1 MTGRLSAPLAVVSL
15 VSSAILASG
24 CVFVVD
30 RGPDQDAT
38 FHYHSSHLN
47 RRFEVWGA
55 GQVTFADDD
64 RGVAHIAPGG
74 FLHVEERRGFRTRR
88 VRVAPGADGRVRL
101 THTVN
106 GRDQPDDADARQEL
120 ARIFLQAIRRTGI
133 GAEARVGRLLAAGG
147 VDRVFEDLAAFE
159 SSSAVSRYLTALL
172 AQGTLTTA
180 KLIETADQATT
191 RIGSSGTRA
200 SFLIEAMPYFPSG
213 DPQRAYFEAVDSI
226 HSSGSRARV
235 LHAILDLEP
244 DRATVGHVLRSARSL
259 DSSQT
264 TARVLIAVAARYDD
278 PREGAED
285 AEDGVPPA
293 FFEAVDSIRSSES
306 RARVL
311 RRVLDRDE
319 LDASTIVAVLR
330 STSRITSNGSKTRVL
345 MAAVDH
351 YRVDPAV
358 RDGFFDAVDS
368 ITSSGDHARAL
379 VAFVDGRHLD
389 GPAMLSLTRSVDT
402 ISSNGAKARVL
413 VAAAPAFMNEP
424 APRDA
429 FLDAVETISS
439 SGEHARVL
447 VSLLSSARLDDASLS
462 AVIRSVGAISSSG
475 EQARVLVAAS
485 DQARRS
491 ADLRA
496 AYIEAAKRIRS
507 DSERRRV
514 LAALAPRESEA

>member
-88 VRVAPGADGRVRL
+88 VRVAPEAGGRVRL

-147 VDRVFEDLAAFE
+147 VDRVFADLAAFE
-159 SSSAVSRYLTALL
+159 SSTAVSRYLTALL

-180 KLIETADQATT
+180 NLIETADQATI

-200 SFLIEAMPYFPSG
+200 SFLIEAMPYFPPG
-213 DPQRAYFEAVDSI
+213 DAQEAYFEAVDSM

-244 DRATVGHVLRSARSL
+244 DRATIGYVLRSARSL
-259 DSSQT
+259 GSSQT
-264 TARVLIAVAARYDD
+264 AARVLVAVAARYDD
-278 PREGAED
+278 PAEGAEG
-285 AEDGVPPA
+285 AVPPA
-293 FFEAVDSIRSSES
+293 FFETVDSIRSSES

-311 RRVLDRDE
+311 LRVVDRDE
-319 LDASTIVAVLR
+319 LDVSTIVAVLR

-379 VAFVDGRHLD
+379 VAFVDGGHLD

-402 ISSNGAKARVL
+402 ISSSGAKARVL

-429 FLDAVETISS
+429 FLDAAETISS

-462 AVIRSVGAISSSG
+462 AVIRSVGAMSSSG
-475 EQARVLVAAS
+475 EQARVLIAAAE
-485 DQARRS
+485 QARRS

-507 DSERRRV
+507 DGERRRV
-514 LAALAPRESEA
+514 LAALSPRESEV